1 MADPKKHH
9 FLPQFYLERFSAKD
23 VDAKLTHI
31 HVTTKEPHPKHYVA
45 AIHDTGCISNY
56 NTIDFRGV
64 PPDRAA
70 IEKQLSK
77 VEAVQKLLLDRILGV
92 SQIDPSDREELS
104 RFVALMHMRVP
115 KFKRIIESSLR
126 SSVLSLG
133 DSMLENGKLPPL
145 PESLSKYRG
154 KRFRD
159 FINIDISNWIILKYM
174 YDTAIAS
181 EFGRI
186 LQQMKCHLLVAP
198 DKSIFIAGDSPVVF
212 FHPHYELIKP
222 LGASPLHKEVE
233 ITLPLS
239 PTTMLLLI
247 NEVREIDSVLNA
259 KKVDEYNRRTV
270 VMADK
275 FVYSSE
281 SLSSKDT
288 LVSANAKRRAGFE
301 LTELQGEKGSGLL
314 IKLLP
319 VRP

>member
-1 MADPKKHH
+1 VADPKKHH
-9 FLPQFYLERFSAKD
+9 FLPQFYLEQFSAKD

-64 PPDRAA
+64 PPDRVA

-77 VEAVQKLLLDRILGV
+77 AESDQKQLLDRILGV
-92 SQIDPSDREELS
+92 GQISPTDREELS

-115 KFKRIIESSLR
+115 KFKRVIESSLR

-133 DSMLENGKLPPL
+133 DAMLEHGKLPPL
-145 PESLSKYRG
+145 PESLSEYRG

-159 FINIDISNWIILKYM
+159 FIDIDINNWIVLKYM

-181 EFGRI
+181 EFGSI
-186 LQQMKCHLLVAP
+186 LQRMEFYLLEAP
-198 DKSIFIAGDSPVVF
+198 NESRFITGDSPVVF
-212 FHPHYELIKP
+212 FHPHYELIRP
-222 LGASPLHKEVE
+222 LGVSPFHKEVE
-233 ITLPLS
+233 ITFPLS

-247 NEVREIDSVLNA
+247 NEVKEIGSVLRQGQ
-259 KKVDEYNRRTV
+259 VDEYNRRTV
-270 VMADK
+270 VMADR

-281 SLSSKDT
+281 SLASKDM

-301 LTELQGEKGSGLL
+301 LSEVHTEGRQGWSLR
-314 IKLLP
+314 LLP